1 MHESLFVKDEFFT
14 FVLVAFILPVGV
26 YAYLMWKKAISRK
39 TVLLFG
45 LLLLAIAGF
54 GVVLLQ
60 TLAGVARLS
69 PSLFDDKLFVS
80 ELSLA
85 LYMIPALFA
94 GIGINMISHL
104 LTSHLSD
111 AEKRYDRNHE

>member
-1 MHESLFVKDEFFT
+1 MHESVFVKSEFFT

-26 YAYLMWKKAISRK
+26 YGYLMWKKAISRK
-39 TVLLFG
+39 TVFLFG
-45 LLLLAIAGF
+45 LLLIAIAGF

-60 TLAGVARLS
+60 TLAGIARLS
-69 PSLFDDKLFVS
+69 PSLFDDRLFVS

-104 LTSHLSD
+104 LTSHLTA
-111 AEKRYDRNHE
+111 AERRYDLERE